1 MILSAKMSYKIVET
15 DIVIVGSE
23 AAGARAAFEAQD
35 QGVDVLVITKSK
47 MAKSAVTLM
56 AVATCTAPF
65 NEKDS
70 PEILLKDTIK
80 GGSFINDQKLA
91 KIFAEEACQ
100 AVLDYDKYGT
110 NFAKKEG
117 KYVQSQMPGHTYP
130 RGCLTEPI
138 GTTGRKMVRALR
150 QEASKRK
157 IKILEDTLVFSILVN
172 NGRAVG
178 VLAIDLQKT
187 EVLVIKAKATILAT
201 GGGMRVY
208 KNNCAAREATG
219 DGLAMAYR
227 AGVNLRDMEF
237 VQFFPT
243 VMISPKNLFGQQ
255 GPTRLRY
262 ELNAQLINFYGELFM
277 YRYDPVR
284 GDKSTRDIV
293 ARGIYTEVKEGR
305 GTEHGGVYMDVSY
318 LPDKVINAFIDK
330 YYPGFNFGGVDL
342 LKEGIDIRK
351 EPFEVAP
358 AVHFFMGG
366 VVINEETATGIA
378 GLYACGEV
386 AGGVHG
392 ANRLGGS
399 ALPEMGVFGRRAGKF
414 AAEYVKGLKG
424 SVEINIEQVN
434 NEIEKIE
441 RLFERTKGSNVY
453 SILKKLQHTMWQGAF
468 VLRSAQSL
476 NLVLSEIECLHQEY
490 QNVAL
495 NSKSKSFNLELKTA
509 LELELM
515 FDVAEMIA
523 RAALMRTESR
533 GAHYREDHPER
544 NDQKWLQNIIIS
556 RKAVGMQFN
565 KQPVEFTNLKPE
577 EVNDDK
583 SKNRKN

>member
-1 MILSAKMSYKIVET
+1 LE
-15 DIVIVGSE
+15 
-23 AAGARAAFEAQD
+23 Q
-35 QGVDVLVITKSK
+35 Q
-47 MAKSAVTLM
+47 
-56 AVATCTAPF
+56 
-65 NEKDS
+65 
-70 PEILLKDTIK
+70 
-80 GGSFINDQKLA
+80 
-91 KIFAEEACQ
+91 
-100 AVLDYDKYGT
+100 
-110 NFAKKEG
+110 EG
-117 KYVQSQMPGHTYP
+117 KWLG
-130 RGCLTEPI
+130 L
-138 GTTGRKMVRALR
+138 
-150 QEASKRK
+150 
-157 IKILEDTLVFSILVN
+157 
-172 NGRAVG
+172 
-178 VLAIDLQKT
+178 DLQKT

-227 AGVNLRDMEF
+227 AGAKLRDMEF

-262 ELNAQLINFYGELFM
+262 ELNAQLINFHGERFM

-318 LPDKVINAFIDK
+318 LPDKVINAFINRH
-330 YYPGFNFGGVDL
+330 YPGFNFGGVDL

-351 EPFEVAP
+351 EPFEVTP

-366 VVINEETATGIA
+366 IVINEKTATNVE

-399 ALPEMGVFGRRAGKF
+399 ALPEMGVFGKRAGKF
-414 AAEYVKGLKG
+414 AAEYVKSLKG

-434 NEIEKIE
+434 KEVERIE
-441 RLFERTKGSNVY
+441 RLFERPEGSNVY
-453 SILKKLQHTMWQGAF
+453 DILKKLQHVMWQGAF
-468 VLRSAQSL
+468 VIRSAQSL
-476 NLVLSEIECLHQEY
+476 SLVLSEIECLRQEY
-490 QNVAL
+490 QNIAL
-495 NSKSKSFNLELKTA
+495 KSKSKNFNLELKTA

-515 FDVAEMIA
+515 FDVTEMIV
-523 RAALMRTESR
+523 RAALIRTESR
-533 GAHYREDHPER
+533 GAHYREDHPEQ

-556 RKAVGMQFN
+556 RKTESMQFN
-565 KQPVEFTNLKPE
+565 KQPVEFTILKPE
-577 EVNDDK
+577 ETNDECK
-583 SKNRKN
+583 SQNRKN

>member
-1 MILSAKMSYKIVET
+1 MSYKIIET
-15 DIVIVGSE
+15 DIVVVGSE
-23 AAGARAAFEAQD
+23 AAGARVAFEVQD
-35 QGVDVLVITKSK
+35 QSIDVLVITKSK

-100 AVLDYDKYGT
+100 AVFDYDKYGT
-110 NFAKKEG
+110 NSAKKED
-117 KYVQSQMPGHTYP
+117 KYVQFQMPGHTYP

-138 GTTGRKMVRALR
+138 GTTGRKMVRALSR
-150 QEASKRK
+150 EASKRK
-157 IKILEDTLVFSILVN
+157 IKILEDTLVFSILIN
-172 NGRAVG
+172 DGRAVG

-208 KNNCAAREATG
+208 EKSCAARKATG

-227 AGVNLRDMEF
+227 AGVNLKDMEF

-262 ELNAQLINFYGELFM
+262 ELNAQLINFYGERFM

-318 LPDKVINAFIDK
+318 LPDKVINAFIDR
-330 YYPGFNFGGVDL
+330 YYSGFNFGGVNL

-351 EPFEVAP
+351 EPFEVTP

-366 VVINEETATGIA
+366 GIVISEKTATNVE

-399 ALPEMGVFGRRAGKF
+399 ALPEMGVFGKRAGKF
-414 AAEYVKGLKG
+414 ASEYVKGLKG
-424 SVEINIEQVN
+424 SIEINIEQVN
-434 NEIEKIE
+434 KGVERIE
-441 RLFERTKGSNVY
+441 RLFERPEGSNVY
-453 SILKKLQHTMWQGAF
+453 DILKKLQHVMWQGAF
-468 VLRSAQSL
+468 VIRSAQSL
-476 NLVLSEIECLHQEY
+476 NLVLSEIECLRQEY
-490 QNVAL
+490 QNIAL
-495 NSKSKSFNLELKTA
+495 KSKSKNFNLELKTA
-509 LELELM
+509 IELELI
-515 FDVAEMIA
+515 FDVTEMIV
-523 RAALMRTESR
+523 RAALIRTESR
-533 GAHYREDHPER
+533 GSHYREDHPKQ

-556 RKAVGMQFN
+556 LKAEGMQFN
-565 KQPVEFTNLKPE
+565 KQPVEFTILKPGE
-577 EVNDDK
+577 INDEYK
-583 SKNRKN
+583 SQNRKN

>member
-1 MILSAKMSYKIVET
+1 MSYKIIET
-15 DIVIVGSE
+15 DIVVVGSE

-35 QGVDVLVITKSK
+35 QGIDVLVITKSK

-80 GGSFINDQKLA
+80 GGSYINDQKLA
-91 KIFAEEACQ
+91 KIFSEEACQ

-110 NFAKKEG
+110 NFVKKQD
-117 KYVQSQMPGHTYP
+117 KYVQFQMPGHTYP

-138 GTTGRKMVRALR
+138 GTTGRKMVRALHH
-150 QEASKRK
+150 EANKRK
-157 IKILEDTLVFSILVN
+157 IKILEDTLVFSILIN

-208 KNNCAAREATG
+208 EKNCAAREATG

-255 GPTRLRY
+255 GPARLRY
-262 ELNAQLINFYGELFM
+262 ELNAQLINFYGERFM
-277 YRYDPVR
+277 YRYDPLR
-284 GDKSTRDIV
+284 GDKSTRDVV

-305 GTEHGGVYMDVSY
+305 GTEYGGVYMDVSY
-318 LPDKVINAFIDK
+318 LPDKVINTFIDRH
-330 YYPGFNFGGVDL
+330 YPGFNFGGVDL

-351 EPFEVAP
+351 EPFEVTP

-366 VVINEETATGIA
+366 IVINEKTTTNIE

-399 ALPEMGVFGRRAGKF
+399 ALPEMGVFGKRAGKF
-414 AAEYVKGLKG
+414 AAEYVKDLKDTI
-424 SVEINIEQVN
+424 EINIKQVN
-434 NEIEKIE
+434 KEIERIE
-441 RLFERTKGSNVY
+441 RLFERPEGPNVY
-453 SILKKLQHTMWQGAF
+453 DILKKLQHVMWQGAF
-468 VLRSAQSL
+468 VIRSAQSL
-476 NLVLSEIECLHQEY
+476 NSVLSEIECLRQEY

-495 NSKSKSFNLELKTA
+495 KSKSKNFNLELKTA

-515 FDVAEMIA
+515 FDVTEMIV
-523 RAALMRTESR
+523 RAALLRTESR
-533 GAHYREDHPER
+533 GSHYREDYPEK

-556 RKAVGMQFN
+556 RKAEGMQLN
-565 KQPVEFTNLKPE
+565 KQPVEFTIFKPE
-577 EVNDDK
+577 EVNDEY
-583 SKNRKN
+583 KNKKRKN